1 MKSEPTRVQR
11 SRIFRLIL
19 AVLVTAPLAFSA
31 VYMWVMWDPT
41 KLVNQMPVAIVNQ
54 DKPFGEGDDRVSAGA
69 EITKN
74 LVDSQALGFEATD
87 ERTAM
92 TGLASGHYYF
102 VIKIPETF
110 STTLGLIGKSTAAP
124 ALITVVYNDNNTIK
138 ASQIGDVA
146 MSRIN
151 AAVLEGV
158 SSSAVGKMVDGVDKL
173 GSGLKRAADGSGQL
187 ADGTHKLKAGSDQ
200 LADGLLKL
208 QAGTDQL
215 GDGARQVAD
224 GVEQLVGWAN
234 SPPMIALVQQLKA
247 MPIQPPGV
255 KELVD
260 LLDGLQRLQ
269 AGSREIANQ
278 LLDPNKEYRGG
289 VNALVDGS
297 GRLADGMGLADDG
310 ATQLATGL
318 GDGAKQVPD
327 LSDKQTRESLAK
339 LLATPVKG
347 DTKFIARAQFAGP
360 GAEPLM
366 LELASLL
373 AVIVVFMSFRARRYL
388 TGNHEP
394 LTVRQVL
401 QRARAVSLISLVS
414 VGVIGSAIWLSLTPH
429 PNPHSYSAVV
439 AVTTVATLMN
449 VALTS
454 VLFTL
459 FGYAGGALT
468 ALSWGMLQLFA
479 FGGVWMVE
487 TLPAPLRWLHYVTPM
502 SVVRD
507 GMISAFNGA
516 PGLAISLV
524 AMAAIAGAAAAV
536 NLAAVRNART
546 RYESRLTE
554 LAADGTARGEVVVV
568 G

>member
-1 MKSEPTRVQR
+1 
-11 SRIFRLIL
+11 
-19 AVLVTAPLAFSA
+19 
-31 VYMWVMWDPT
+31 
-41 KLVNQMPVAIVNQ
+41 
-54 DKPFGEGDDRVSAGA
+54 
-69 EITKN
+69 
-74 LVDSQALGFEATD
+74 
-87 ERTAM
+87 
-92 TGLASGHYYF
+92 
-102 VIKIPETF
+102 
-110 STTLGLIGKSTAAP
+110 
-124 ALITVVYNDNNTIK
+124 
-138 ASQIGDVA
+138 
-146 MSRIN
+146 
-151 AAVLEGV
+151 V

-187 ADGTHKLKAGSDQ
+187 ADGTHQ
-200 LADGLLKL
+200 LADGMRKL
-208 QAGTDQL
+208 QAGTDEL

-224 GVEQLVGWAN
+224 GIEQLVGWAN

-278 LLDPNKEYRGG
+278 LLDPNKEYRSG
-289 VNALVDGS
+289 VNQLT
-297 GRLADGMGLADDG
+297 DGMALADDG

-327 LSDKQTRESLAK
+327 LSNKQTRDSLAK

-347 DTKFIARAQFAGP
+347 DSKFIARAQFAGP

-401 QRARAVSLISLVS
+401 HRARAVSLISLVS

-429 PNPHSYSAVV
+429 PNPHSYLAVV

-468 ALSWGMLQLFA
+468 ALSWAMLQLFA

-516 PGLAISLV
+516 PGLVISLL
-524 AMAAIAGAAAAV
+524 AMAAIAGAAAAI
-536 NLAAVRNART
+536 NLVAVRKARS

-554 LAADGTARGEVVVV
+554 LATDGTARGEVVVV